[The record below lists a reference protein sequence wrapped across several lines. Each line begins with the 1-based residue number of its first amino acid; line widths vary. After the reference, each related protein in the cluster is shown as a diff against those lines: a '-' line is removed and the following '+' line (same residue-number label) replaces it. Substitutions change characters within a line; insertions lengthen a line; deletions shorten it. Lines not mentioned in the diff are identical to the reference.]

1 LFKPLKDLKST
12 LLLILLSCCYLISHA
27 QEKSIYGKVLLLDS
41 NKPIALVNVTNQ
53 RSKQIVV
60 TNDRGD
66 FYIRA
71 QKGDSIII
79 SSVGFQRLGIKFDG
93 INKEPVIKI
102 KQEAIPLGALVV
114 KDKKSENLYQEIQD
128 FLNNP
133 QDGKSIK
140 NETLKKLINT
150 NTSSG
155 AGSVGVSIDALYELF
170 SKEGKSKRKVAQFQY
185 EDAKKFYAQ
194 LRYNKQ
200 VVSHITGLQNEQLD
214 YFMKYCEL
222 PEEFI
227 LRATD
232 YDLTYRIL
240 SCHQN
245 LKKKF

>member
-1 LFKPLKDLKST
+1 MLLFTSDAF
-12 LLLILLSCCYLISHA
+12 A
-27 QEKSIYGKVLLLDS
+27 QEKSVFGKVLS
-41 NKPIALVNVTNQ
+41 IENNKPLESVNITNS
-53 RSKQIVV
+53 RTKQIV
-60 TNDRGD
+60 TSNNRGD

-71 QKGDSIII
+71 QAGDSIIV
-79 SSVGFQRLGIKFDG
+79 SSIGFQRLGIKFDG

-114 KDKKSENLYQEIQD
+114 KDKKAENLYQEIQD

-133 QDGKSIK
+133 QDGKTIK

-170 SKEGKSKRKVAQFQY
+170 SKEGKMKRKVAQFQY

-200 VVSHITGLQNEQLD
+200 VVSHITGLKNEQLD
-214 YFMKYCEL
+214 YFMKYCEI

-240 SCHQN
+240 SCHEKLQ
-245 LKKKF
+245 KMF